1 MRLVLEIEID
11 NDEFVT
17 GTFERAPQAVVDAAE
32 RGLQSLLG
40 IGPLQPGIARG
51 IRDLNGNKIGLVEIR
66 RK

>member
-1 MRLVLEIEID
+1 MRLVLELEID

-17 GTFERAPQAVVDAAE
+17 GTFTRAPQAVVSAAE
-32 RGLQSLLG
+32 RGLQQLLD
-40 IGPLQPGIARG
+40 IEMLLPGMARG